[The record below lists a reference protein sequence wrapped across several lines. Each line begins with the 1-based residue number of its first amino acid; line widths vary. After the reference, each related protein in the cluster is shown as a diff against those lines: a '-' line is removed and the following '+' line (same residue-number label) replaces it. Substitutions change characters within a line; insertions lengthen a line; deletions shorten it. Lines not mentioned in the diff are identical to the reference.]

1 MKRLLVILALLG
13 GLFVTDAHACQK
25 YFANVQTS
33 AGLTLG
39 SVTITVTNFN
49 TTTLSTIYSDIGCAS
64 VLSNPMV
71 SNSDGS
77 YSFYANDGHYS
88 LSFVKSGYTIS
99 PVYDVLIF
107 EPFGS
112 NVKSVS
118 EFPDPNDICSSTG
131 AINATASTVRTIYVN
146 TAVACTT
153 TSPAPSTLSWVFL
166 GKGSVT
172 VAGGVTL
179 TINGPVVNLTDHT
192 VWLGTGTT
200 TFGSMAGPDPY
211 GEPGAGTNPVYSASM
226 SVDASTGRF
235 FTLTPTNNTAFAVSA
250 ITRPAYDRL
259 IGINIVNSTGVP
271 LGAGT
276 FTCCKASAWT
286 QPATGFN
293 RWIYFKY
300 NGTVWQEMDK
310 SSVDVP
316 N

>member
-1 MKRLLVILALLG
+1 MKRLLVLLALLG

-33 AGLTLG
+33 AGVTLG
-39 SVTITVTNFN
+39 GVTITVTNFD
-49 TTTLSTIYSDIGCAS
+49 TTTLSTIYSDSNCAS

-71 SNSDGS
+71 SASDGT

-88 LSFVKSGYTIS
+88 LSFVKSDYTIA

-118 EFPDPNDICSSTG
+118 EFQEPTDICATSG
-131 AINATASTVRTIYVN
+131 AINVTESTVRTIYVN
-146 TAVACTT
+146 TAVACTLST
-153 TSPAPSTLSWVFL
+153 TAPSTMSWVFL

-172 VAGGVTL
+172 VSGGATL
-179 TINGPVVNLTDHT
+179 IISGPVVNLTDHA
-192 VWLGTGTT
+192 VWLGTGTSS
-200 TFGSMAGPDPY
+200 FGSMAGPDPY
-211 GEPGAGTNPVYSASM
+211 GEPGQGTNPTYSASM
-226 SVDASTGRF
+226 SIDASTGRF
-235 FTLTPTNNTAFAVSA
+235 FTITPTNATAFAVTA
-250 ITRPAYDRL
+250 ITKPAYDRV
-259 IGINIVNSTGVP
+259 IGLNIVNSTGGA

-293 RWIYFKY
+293 RWIFLKY
-300 NGTVWQEMDK
+300 NGTTWQEVSK
-310 SSVDVP
+310 SASDVP

>member
-1 MKRLLVILALLG
+1 MKRLLVLLVLLG
-13 GLFVTDAHACQK
+13 SLFVTDAHACQK
-25 YFANVQTS
+25 YFANVQTV
-33 AGLTLG
+33 AGVTLG
-39 SVTITVTNFN
+39 SVTITVTDFN
-49 TTTLSTIYSDIGCAS
+49 TTNLSTIYADSGCAS

-71 SNSDGS
+71 SASDGT

-88 LSFVKSGYTIS
+88 LSFLKADYTIS

-118 EFPDPNDICSSTG
+118 EFASPTDICATTG
-131 AINATASTVRTIYVN
+131 AINVSASTVRTIYVN
-146 TAVACTT
+146 TAVVCTT
-153 TSPAPSTLSWVFL
+153 TTTAPSTLSWVFL

-172 VAGGVTL
+172 VAGGVTI
-179 TINGPVVNLTDHT
+179 TINGPAVNLTDHT

-200 TFGSMAGPDPY
+200 TFGPMAGPEPY
-211 GEPGAGTNPVYSASM
+211 GQPGAGTNPVYSASM
-226 SVDASTGRF
+226 SIDASTGRF
-235 FTLTPTNNTAFAVSA
+235 FTITPTNATAFAVSA

-259 IGINIVNSTGVP
+259 IGINISNSTGAP

-276 FTCCKASAWT
+276 FPCCKSSAWT

-293 RWIYFKY
+293 RWIFLKY

-310 SSVDVP
+310 SAVDVP